1 LRRTIIA
8 KTHHEISKLRY
19 LWEALERRQPATMF
33 QSFAW
38 NHTAAAAF
46 SDRETPFVIYSES
59 DHGAAL
65 VPAATTPNRLGFL
78 GETLFD
84 YRDVLSSGDEQV
96 LHSAWGRAAN
106 LDLKFSSGAVRSDS
120 NFANWT
126 GFSVSRFYG
135 APRVSPREIAADDFA
150 SKHNRLARWHRRM
163 EREDVTMQCHTG
175 VKTDLV
181 RFIYQ
186 QKRSQ
191 PAETGEN
198 LFQDPRR
205 IQFMMAICREVG
217 NACEI
222 FTYESAGTLVGAL
235 VTFRDHKVRRFYT
248 IYFDQG
254 WSRYSPGMVLL
265 YEVTRRS
272 LAAGLECDYMTGEHG
287 YKLRFATS
295 VVPMYWVEATADVL
309 GALGV
314 VYRPALAA
322 A

>member
-1 LRRTIIA
+1 MRRTIIA

-38 NHTAAAAF
+38 NQTAAAAF
-46 SDRETPFVIYSES
+46 SDREAPFVIYSET

-65 VPAATTPNRLGFL
+65 IPAATTRDRLSFL

-84 YRDVLSSGDEQV
+84 YRDVLAAGDEQV
-96 LHSAWGRAAN
+96 LHSAWNRAAN

-120 NFANWT
+120 NFTNWS
-126 GFSVSRFYG
+126 GFDVSRFYG
-135 APRVSPREIAADDFA
+135 APRVSPREITADDFA

-163 EREDVTMQCHTG
+163 EREGVTMHCHTG
-175 VKTDLV
+175 ADTDLV

-186 QKRSQ
+186 QKGSQ
-191 PAETGEN
+191 PAETGDN
-198 LFQDPRR
+198 LFRDPRR
-205 IQFMMAICREVG
+205 IQFMMAVCRAVG
-217 NACEI
+217 KACEL
-222 FTYESAGTLVGAL
+222 FTYESSGTLIAAL
-235 VTFRDHKVRRFYT
+235 VTFRDQKVRRFYT
-248 IYFDQG
+248 IYFDEAWG
-254 WSRYSPGMVLL
+254 RYSPGTVLIN
-265 YEVTRRS
+265 EVTRRS

-295 VVPMYWVEATADVL
+295 VVPMYWVEASAEMLSSL
-309 GALGV
+309 GN

-322 A
+322 

>member
-1 LRRTIIA
+1 MRRTIIA
-8 KTHHEISKLRY
+8 RTHHEISKLRY

-38 NHTAAAAF
+38 NQTAAAAF
-46 SDRETPFVIYSES
+46 ADRETPFVIYSEA

-65 VPAATTPNRLGFL
+65 IPAAAARGGLALL

-84 YRDVLSSGDEQV
+84 YRDVLASGDEQV
-96 LHSAWGRAAN
+96 LHSAWNRASN

-120 NFANWT
+120 NFSNWS
-126 GFSVSRFYG
+126 GYNVSRFHG
-135 APRVSPREIAADDFA
+135 APRVSPREITPDHFA
-150 SKHNRLARWHRRM
+150 SKHNRLTRCQRRM
-163 EREDVTMQCHTG
+163 EREGVTMHCRTG
-175 VKTDLV
+175 IDTDLV

-186 QKRSQ
+186 QKGSQ
-191 PAETGEN
+191 PTETGDN
-198 LFQDPRR
+198 LFRDPRR
-205 IQFMMAICREVG
+205 VQFMMAVCRAVG
-217 NACEI
+217 NTCEI
-222 FTYESAGTLVGAL
+222 FTYESAGALVAAL

-248 IYFDQG
+248 IYFDQA

-265 YEVTRRS
+265 QEVTRRS

-295 VVPMYWVEATADVL
+295 VVPMYWMEASANMLASL
-309 GALGV
+309 GN

-322 A
+322 